1 MKEKIQFS
9 ITIGTGCRKK
19 FKKKTPGAKPN
30 LALSVYF
37 PKTFQYKCLAGSQT
51 GHCERNK
58 KIQRFVVLCRIKF
71 FLSKRKKYLN
81 SVTPGIYNFFGQ
93 IAVFDSKKIGETRA
107 RKKLKVRGI
116 QL

>member
-37 PKTFQYKCLAGSQT
+37 PKTFQYKFLAGSQT
-51 GHCERNK
+51 GHCK
-58 KIQRFVVLCRIKF
+58 RIKF